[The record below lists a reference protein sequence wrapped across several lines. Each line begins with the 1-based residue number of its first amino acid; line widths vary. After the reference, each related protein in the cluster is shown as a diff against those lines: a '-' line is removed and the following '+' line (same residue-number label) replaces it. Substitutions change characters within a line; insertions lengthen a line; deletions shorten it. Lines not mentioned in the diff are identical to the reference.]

1 MSKGGSNSGG
11 QQTTTGTSTTQLPDW
26 ITTPAKNNLSA
37 AYSVSGNL
45 LGPYAG
51 PRVAGMPNG
60 LQSDIATLQGGVGA
74 TNPAFAAAQDTAA
87 GLTGYQPGQVQPGLL
102 SHTDLSSY
110 MNPFTQN
117 VIASGMQGIDMQR
130 KQALN
135 GIADQANAEQ
145 AFGGSRQGV
154 QEGITNAA
162 ASLQAG
168 QLASQL
174 ENQNFTQAQQA
185 AQGDIN
191 NNLQAQ
197 EYNAGTG
204 LQGAGLNLNAA
215 NSLGAL
221 AQGGQSAFLQ
231 GTMGALQGQT
241 LAQQQ
246 AQNQIN
252 AQQQAYGEA
261 QQFPLQQL
269 QIPESV
275 LSQTPYPSTTNT
287 TQTQS
292 LPGGNGL
299 LSGLGA
305 LSSGI
310 GIMGSLF
317 GGPAYA
323 AGGGLLSGLLSSH

>member
-1 MSKGGSNSGG
+1 MKGGSSGG
-11 QQTTTGTSTTQLPDW
+11 QQTTTGTSTTNLPDW

-37 AYSVSGNL
+37 AYSVSNNL
-45 LGPYAG
+45 LGPYTG

-60 LQSDIATLQGGVGA
+60 LQADIATLQGGVGA
-74 TNPAFAAAQDTAA
+74 TNPAFASAEDTAG
-87 GLTGYQPGQVQPGLL
+87 GLTGYQPGQVSPGLL
-102 SHTDLSSY
+102 SQTDLSPY

-117 VIASGMQGIDMQR
+117 VIASGMQGIDTQR

-154 QEGITNAA
+154 QEGVTNAA
-162 ASLQAG
+162 AALQAG

-174 ENQNFTQAQQA
+174 EGQNFTQAQA
-185 AQGDIN
+185 AAGQDIN

-197 EYNAGTG
+197 EFNAGTG
-204 LQGAGLNLNAA
+204 LQGAGLNLSAA
-215 NSLGAL
+215 EGLGGLATEGQNS
-221 AQGGQSAFLQ
+221 FLQ

-246 AQNQIN
+246 AQNEIN
-252 AQQQAYGEA
+252 AQQQAYGAA

-275 LSQTPYPSTTNT
+275 LSQTPYPSTTNM

-292 LPGGNGL
+292 LPGGSGL

-305 LSSGI
+305 LAGGI

-317 GGPAYA
+317 GSP
-323 AGGGLLSGLLSSH
+323 AGGGLLYGMLH